1 MKILEQIALIF
12 LIWLIS
18 DFIGIYIPLP
28 SGLIGMILLFVL
40 LKLKIFK
47 VEFFNDLSEFM
58 LKNLAFFF
66 IPPGVMILK
75 SMDIIKANII
85 PLSII
90 ILVSTVIVMALTSL
104 LVQFLAERFD

>member
-18 DFIGIYIPLP
+18 DFIGLYIPLP
-28 SGLIGMILLFVL
+28 SGLIGMILLFLILKTKL
-40 LKLKIFK
+40 LK
-47 VEFFNDLSEFM
+47 VEFFNDLSDFM

-75 SMDIIKANII
+75 SLDIIKANII
-85 PLSII
+85 PLSVI
-90 ILVSTVIVMALTSL
+90 ILISTIIVMALTSL
-104 LVQFLAERFD
+104 VVQFLAERFD